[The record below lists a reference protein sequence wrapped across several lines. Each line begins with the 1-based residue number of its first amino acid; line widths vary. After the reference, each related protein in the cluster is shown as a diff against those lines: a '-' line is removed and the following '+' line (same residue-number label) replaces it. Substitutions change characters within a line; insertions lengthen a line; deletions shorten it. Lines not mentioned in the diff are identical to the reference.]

1 MYEKGAVKFIDETNY
16 LYRTHSSGISQNKN
30 KQKSYEY
37 WGEVIYN
44 AMKRRGLKKINGVA
58 VPDIFNNAE
67 EIFRLLEYQNSLP
80 FRIKKKLK
88 ILLGN

>member
-1 MYEKGAVKFIDETNY
+1 
-16 LYRTHSSGISQNKN
+16 
-30 KQKSYEY
+30 
-37 WGEVIYN
+37 
-44 AMKRRGLKKINGVA
+44 MKRRGLKKINGVA